1 MGICCKLKEN
11 LLGLLLRVGLV
22 HFFGTSLS
30 TSISQPTLLQAMAAR
45 SLRSPLKVLPG
56 LDLQTT
62 LVIGRFLPGWFRGLF
77 ARLHMEYPRRLP
89 TIGMGEVS
97 NMVRACLLLGVP
109 YSLCP
114 SVQALIASF
123 CGANKKVGKQAFK
136 RLGN

>member
-30 TSISQPTLLQAMAAR
+30 TSISQPKLLAAR
-45 SLRSPLKVLPG
+45 SLRSTLKVLPG
-56 LDLQTT
+56 LDLETT

-89 TIGMGEVS
+89 TIGIGEVS
-97 NMVRACLLLGVP
+97 NMVRACLLLGVH

-123 CGANKKVGKQAFK
+123 CGANKKVRKQAFK